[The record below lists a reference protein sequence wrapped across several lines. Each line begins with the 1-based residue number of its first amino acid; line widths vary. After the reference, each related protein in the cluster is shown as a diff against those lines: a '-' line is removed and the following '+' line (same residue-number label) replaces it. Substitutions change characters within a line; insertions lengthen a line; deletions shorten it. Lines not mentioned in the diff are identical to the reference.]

1 MHIECLYHATLES
14 DAESMMESRK
24 TETGFAANLDA
35 TGAARFGEATKSVLQ
50 EMINCKKDLKILQ
63 RKVSKMR
70 VEAATTLAGLATLH
84 DPFMRHQLAI
94 AYQSQDNLLTTLQK
108 QESVCVDKD
117 ILFHDTVENTD
128 CQEVVKIFQ
137 ESMDGGESSSDG
149 IDLQSSEENVSLC
162 GKIVKDVCVAGYE
175 FQIRPVSEQQE
186 GKEVTNELVVES
198 QPEREHDEYFNPKES
213 MNPTL
218 MDVLGEVASLD
229 LEGNSSLVEV
239 SSCQEMSK
247 AVTALEMIAGY
258 SDIAKS
264 PE

>member
-1 MHIECLYHATLES
+1 MGDSCATCGKDCQATRNNFSSVRGALMCEQ
-14 DAESMMESRK
+14 MESRK

-50 EMINCKKDLKILQ
+50 EMINF
-63 RKVSKMR
+63 
-70 VEAATTLAGLATLH
+70 EAATTLAGLATLH